1 MSLRK
6 IFLGTL
12 VVFAISGYTTVWLYS
27 RFVLDNSVYV
37 GKYAYLD
44 ANIFVS
50 VLLIVIAVLFYIA
63 MRSVSVPIKEL
74 TKAIQAFSKNNEHVP
89 VEISFT
95 TPHDVRLLI
104 LSFMELA
111 DRVDRARKR
120 DVEVSRIK
128 SDFISTAA
136 HQLRTPLT
144 SIRWALEALQKEE
157 LSDDDKLLVTTAVE
171 KSKELVA
178 IVSTLLD
185 TSNIEAGKYKYKF
198 IQTNIQ
204 SLLAKVVD
212 GLQYMA
218 DKREI
223 KLQYRSYSEVLP
235 SVRVD
240 KERITWIFNNL
251 IENALK
257 YTPKGGHVDVWAEVS
272 DTNKMLVRVHDT
284 GIGVPEIDRPDIFGR
299 FYRAENA
306 IAKENEGNGLGL
318 YIARSVAKD
327 HGGNL
332 SFESNTEGVG
342 TTFTLSLPIVT

>member
-12 VVFAISGYTTVWLYS
+12 FVFAISGYSIVWLYS
-27 RFVLDNSVYV
+27 KFVLDNSVYASN
-37 GKYAYLD
+37 YAYLD

-50 VLLIVIAVLFYIA
+50 VLLIIIAILFYIA

-74 TKAIQAFSKNNEHVP
+74 TKSIQAFSKNNEHVP

-95 TPHDVRLLI
+95 TPHDVKILI

-111 DRVDRARKR
+111 DRVDRSRKR

-144 SIRWALEALQKEE
+144 SIRWALEALQKEK
-157 LSDDDKLLVTTAVE
+157 LSDDDNLLVTTAVE

-185 TSNIEAGKYKYKF
+185 TSSIEAGKYKYKF
-198 IQTNIQ
+198 IQTNMQ
-204 SLLAKVVD
+204 SLLAKVVG
-212 GLQYMA
+212 GLQYLA

-223 KLQYRSYSEVLP
+223 KLQYRSYSEVLQ

-240 KERITWIFNNL
+240 KERITWILNNL

-272 DTNKMLVRVHDT
+272 DNKMLVRVHDT
-284 GIGVPEIDRPDIFGR
+284 GIGIPEIDRPDIFGR

-332 SFESNTEGVG
+332 SFESNSKGVG
-342 TTFTLSLPIVT
+342 TTFTLSLPMVT